1 MIDGIRL
8 REQVAQT
15 AGEALIAISQEE
27 LDALCQAIL
36 DARRIFVAGWG
47 RAGNVIRLL
56 SMNCSQMGLKTHIV
70 GDNSTPSIHEGDL
83 LVIGSGS
90 GNTDTM
96 KILADQAKEHGAKL
110 ALVTSRR
117 GSYIEQ
123 KADLTVHIPVK
134 HSSEDQYH
142 QPIALSLVFYQA
154 TVMMVDCVMAYL
166 MEEKVQTFKD
176 VKYYHNNLE

>member
-83 LVIGSGS
+83 LVKMCIRDSLYPLYIP
-90 GNTDTM
+90 THW
-96 KILADQAKEHGAKL
+96 LFPDQC
-110 ALVTSRR
+110 
-117 GSYIEQ
+117 
-123 KADLTVHIPVK
+123 
-134 HSSEDQYH
+134 QYH
-142 QPIALSLVFYQA
+142 YNQINPYVCSIRITICKYTALFL
-154 TVMMVDCVMAYL
+154 
-166 MEEKVQTFKD
+166 
-176 VKYYHNNLE
+176 

>member
-110 ALVTSRR
+110 ALVTSRS
-117 GSYIEQ
+117 GSYI
-123 KADLTVHIPVK
+123 
-134 HSSEDQYH
+134 
-142 QPIALSLVFYQA
+142 
-154 TVMMVDCVMAYL
+154 
-166 MEEKVQTFKD
+166 
-176 VKYYHNNLE
+176 

>member
-96 KILADQAKEHGAKL
+96 KILADQPKEHGAKL
-110 ALVTSRR
+110 HWSLPAAAPISSRRPTSPCTFPSSTAARISITSR
-117 GSYIEQ
+117 S
-123 KADLTVHIPVK
+123 H
-134 HSSEDQYH
+134 
-142 QPIALSLVFYQA
+142 
-154 TVMMVDCVMAYL
+154 
-166 MEEKVQTFKD
+166 
-176 VKYYHNNLE
+176 

>member
-8 REQVAQT
+8 REQVAQA

-47 RAGNVIRLL
+47 RAGNVILLL
-56 SMNCSQMGLKTHIV
+56 SMNCSQMGLKTYIV

-110 ALVTSRR
+110 ALVTSRS

-134 HSSEDQYH
+134 HSREDQYH

-166 MEEKVQTFKD
+166 MEEKGQTFKD

>member
-8 REQVAQT
+8 REQVAQA

-96 KILADQAKEHGAKL
+96 KILADQAKEHSAKL
-110 ALVTSRR
+110 ALVTSRS

-134 HSSEDQYH
+134 HSREDQYH

-166 MEEKVQTFKD
+166 MEEKGQTFKD

>member
-8 REQVAQT
+8 REQVAKT
-15 AGEALIAISQEE
+15 AGEALVAIRQEE
-27 LDALCQAIL
+27 LDALAQAIIE
-36 DARRIFVAGWG
+36 ARRVFVAGWG
-47 RAGNVIRLL
+47 RAGNVIRIL

-90 GNTDTM
+90 GETDTM

-110 ALVTSRR
+110 ALVTSRP

-123 KADLTVHIPVK
+123 KADIRVLIPVA
-134 HSSEDQYH
+134 HSKEDLET
-142 QPIALSLVFYQA
+142 QPVALGLAFYQA
-154 TVMMVDCVMAYL
+154 TVMMVDCVMAYV
-166 MEEKVQTFKD
+166 MEEKGLTFQD
-176 VKYYHNNLE
+176 VKFYHNNLE

>member
-36 DARRIFVAGWG
+36 DARRIFIAGWG

-110 ALVTSRR
+110 ALVTSRS

-134 HSSEDQYH
+134 HSREDQYH

-166 MEEKVQTFKD
+166 MEEKGQTFKD